1 MYKDSL
7 FRSLFS
13 NKEAFLSLYNAVSGS
28 NYSNDTEVVINT
40 LSDTLFTSKK
50 NDVSGI
56 FDRKLVVAADQQA
69 SINENM
75 PFRFLSPI
83 ARLFENSISDRNT
96 VYRQSLVK
104 LPRPEFI
111 VLYNGSAA
119 YPDKTTLKLSD
130 AFEQV
135 EGNTA
140 VNLELK
146 VEVYNIGKG
155 HNEAI
160 VRNSV
165 PLSGY
170 VDFVHI
176 AEESRKQIKLK
187 NPGMKRDIVVEKA
200 IAYTVTYCKDH
211 GILNDFLENLSPEE
225 VNMLAT
231 EWNMEDAL
239 RVREEESLQRG
250 IQIGEQRGE
259 QIGEQ
264 RKAAEILKLFDT
276 GYSAKEI
283 RERLKAGG
291 TPQ

>member
-1 MYKDSL
+1 MSGMYKDSL

-13 NKEAFLSLYNAVSGS
+13 NKDAFLSLYNAVSGS
-28 NYSNDTEVVINT
+28 SYGNDTEVVINT

-83 ARLFENSISDRNT
+83 ARLFENSINDRNA

-155 HNEAI
+155 RNEEM
-160 VRNSV
+160 VRKSK

-176 AEESRKQIKLK
+176 AEESRKQIKLE
-187 NPGMKRDIVVEKA
+187 NPGMMRDIVLEKQFRRLRCS
-200 IAYTVTYCKDH
+200 VRH
-211 GILNDFLENLSPEE
+211 GSSDRYGNQNIH
-225 VNMLAT
+225 
-231 EWNMEDAL
+231 
-239 RVREEESLQRG
+239 QR
-250 IQIGEQRGE
+250 
-259 QIGEQ
+259 
-264 RKAAEILKLFDT
+264 
-276 GYSAKEI
+276 
-283 RERLKAGG
+283 
-291 TPQ
+291 